1 MTNFSIETH
10 EQPIGLTL
18 KTPADVA
25 LLLPRIALYVFN
37 VLLTWQDRATQR
49 HHLASLS
56 DRRLRDMGLS
66 HADVGGE
73 VAKPFW
79 RA

>member
-1 MTNFSIETH
+1 MTNFSMNTH
-10 EQPIGLTL
+10 VQPIGLTL
-18 KTPADVA
+18 KTPADIL
-25 LLLPRIALYVFN
+25 LLLPRTVLYVFN
-37 VLLTWQDRATQR
+37 VLLIWQDRATQR

-56 DRRLRDMGLS
+56 DRRLRDMGVS

-73 VAKPFW
+73 VSKPFW

>member
-1 MTNFSIETH
+1 MTNYTLHTH
-10 EQPIGLTL
+10 ERPVGLSL
-18 KTPADVA
+18 KTPADLF
-25 LLLPRIALYVFN
+25 LLLPRIVLYVFN
-37 VLLTWQDRATQR
+37 TLLVWQDRATQR

-66 HADVGGE
+66 RADVGGE